1 MILYSSYPVIFATGE
16 ISIYNIY
23 IYIYLHIL
31 SFDYYYYN
39 KEDGPIYKSIEALD
53 KTGIN
58 LIEKHD
64 PVYNQ
69 LN

>member
-1 MILYSSYPVIFATGE
+1 MIHYSSYPVIFATGG
-16 ISIYNIY
+16 ISIYTYIINIY
-23 IYIYLHIL
+23 IYIL

-64 PVYNQ
+64 PVYIYS
-69 LN
+69 